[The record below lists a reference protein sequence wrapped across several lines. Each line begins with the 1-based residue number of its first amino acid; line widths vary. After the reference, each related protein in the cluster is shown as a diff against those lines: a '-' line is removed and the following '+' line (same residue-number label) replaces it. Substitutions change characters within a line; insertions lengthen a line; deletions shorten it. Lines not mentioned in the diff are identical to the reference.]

1 MDALS
6 DPERLKNMEIPY
18 FPINS
23 NTITTTI
30 NSTYK
35 KDEGIVVVNNSNNEV
50 NAEIWQI
57 LSRYGIGR
65 NARTKKLASQP
76 YLTPEYID

>member
-35 KDEGIVVVNNSNNEV
+35 KDEGIVVVNNSNNE
-50 NAEIWQI
+50 
-57 LSRYGIGR
+57 
-65 NARTKKLASQP
+65 KKVWNLVYFFALRHRS
-76 YLTPEYID
+76 